1 MIGLFQLFQE
11 GVGISRNWAAA
22 HCLASDGWLQNCIG
36 TCGCV
41 IQMVMHYSEHMLKL
55 RVHWKLCFPSS
66 WAVLFGSH
74 PMAMPF
80 FKGVPYQLPS
90 WISGRRDTASPQPMT
105 SGAMGFRPGSDQCSH
120 PPPGLYPEGK
130 MERRRT
136 PPLTSDG
143 LCERWASGP
152 SHTSQKGKRERGVIG
167 YDVCL
172 RCSLFLEFS
181 LYHYKLPSVNCFC

>member
-22 HCLASDGWLQNCIG
+22 HCLASDGWLQNCVG

-41 IQMVMHYSEHMLKL
+41 IQMVMHYNERMLKL

-90 WISGRRDTASPQPMT
+90 WISGRRDTASPQPTT

-120 PPPGLYPEGK
+120 PHQGSIQRGRWRGAGLLRSPQTACV
-130 MERRRT
+130 R
-136 PPLTSDG
+136 DG
-143 LCERWASGP
+143 LVVPRIPPRKARESGAS
-152 SHTSQKGKRERGVIG
+152 
-167 YDVCL
+167 
-172 RCSLFLEFS
+172 
-181 LYHYKLPSVNCFC
+181 